1 LSAAFVR
8 DENGEM
14 MSMVDVFRERERD
27 HGQRRSGDEVV
38 KDVVANL
45 AERLRVVQPMTEKP
59 DDKDG
64 NGEEREVG

>member
-1 LSAAFVR
+1 MR

-14 MSMVDVFRERERD
+14 ISIVGVFRERERD

-38 KDVVANL
+38 KDVVAKL
-45 AERLRVVQPMTEKP
+45 AERLHVVQSMTEDP

>member
-1 LSAAFVR
+1 
-8 DENGEM
+8 M
-14 MSMVDVFRERERD
+14 MSIADVFRERERD

-38 KDVVANL
+38 KDVVAKL
-45 AERLRVVQPMTEKP
+45 AERLHVVQSMTEDP